1 MGYVHQSQSLGLIDD
16 LIAGRLDRALAVA
29 GKAESLE
36 DWPWI
41 LLYRELDHAFP
52 GSKFI
57 LTVREPDR
65 WLSSYRAMLD
75 AQGPP
80 DALLTRYRSFIFG
93 QAFESM
99 TGQEMMERVE
109 RHNRDV
115 REYFAGRPNDL
126 LVVNWEKGDGWAQLG
141 AFLGLTTPD
150 LAFPHLNRRRLA
162 AP

>member
-16 LIAGRLDRALAVA
+16 LIAGRLDRVLATA
-29 GKAESLE
+29 GEAESFE

-57 LTVREPDR
+57 LTVRDPDR

-75 AQGPP
+75 AEGKP

-93 QAFESM
+93 QPFESL
-99 TGQEMMERVE
+99 TGQGMVDRVA
-109 RHNRDV
+109 RHNREV
-115 REYFAGRPNDL
+115 REYFTDRPDDL
-126 LVVNWEKGDGWAQLG
+126 LVVDWEKGDGWAQLS
-141 AFLGLTTPD
+141 AFLGRPAPE
-150 LAFPHLNRRRLA
+150 LAFPHLNRRRRA
-162 AP
+162 SS